1 MDKKSKD
8 FTVADNNAR
17 IYESRYTELQA
28 KYNTAVSERKK
39 LQDDLKELEKELEKL
54 RKLLDSKSKNL
65 EEETLTRIDLE
76 NTLQSLREELSFK
89 DGMHQ
94 QELTE
99 TRSRRQIELSEI
111 DGRLTEQYE
120 EKLRESLQEL
130 RDHYEAQMRAN
141 RDEVDGLY
149 DAKIKNLQNA
159 LNAASNQAAT
169 AYEEMRATKT
179 IIDSLNGKIRE
190 LEGNNN
196 SLQGTITSLQNRIQ
210 DLEGLIELERS
221 RHQDKVRLLENE
233 LMRLRD
239 EMTHQLQEYQ
249 DLMDIKISLDMEIAA
264 YDKLLSGEECRLNI
278 TSNNQS
284 ANMTQTA
291 RSASRAS
298 RRTPS
303 RSSSAL
309 QAGVKRKRTLLDETE
324 ERSFSDYAVTSSAKG
339 DVEIVDACGEGKYVK
354 VHNKGDKEVQI
365 GGWQLVRTVGGEG
378 GNETQFKFHRSVKVD
393 AGATV
398 TVWSTDI
405 PNVNH
410 EPPASI
416 VMNGKKWFVGDN
428 MKTVLLNAD
437 GEEMASSERVR
448 QHLTTTSQRHREL
461 GSGMGGDDFY
471 HHSQLRSASRASSY
485 GAGEMRGTEKCRVM

>member
-1 MDKKSKD
+1 M
-8 FTVADNNAR
+8 ADQNAR
-17 IYESRYTELQA
+17 IYESRYTEIQG
-28 KYNTAVSERKK
+28 KYNTAASDRKK
-39 LQDDLKELEKELEKL
+39 LQDDMKELEKEAEKL
-54 RKLLDSKSKNL
+54 RKQLEALRKSL

-120 EKLRESLQEL
+120 EKLRDSLQEL
-130 RDHYEAQMRAN
+130 RDHYEHQMRAN

-149 DAKIKNLQNA
+149 DSKIKNLQNA
-159 LNAASNQAAT
+159 LNSASNQAAT
-169 AYEEMRATKT
+169 AYEEMRMTKT
-179 IIDSLNGKIRE
+179 TIDGLNGRIRE
-190 LEGNNN
+190 LEGSNS
-196 SLQGTITSLQNRIQ
+196 SLQGTISSLQSRLR
-210 DLEGLIELERS
+210 DMEALLEAERS
-221 RHQDKVRLLENE
+221 RHSDTVRALELE
-233 LMRLRD
+233 LMRLRE

-278 TSNNQS
+278 TS
-284 ANMTQTA
+284 TRDQTA
-291 RSASRAS
+291 TSAQQTSMRSASRAS

-303 RSSSAL
+303 RASVASA
-309 QAGVKRKRTLLDETE
+309 GIKRKRTLLDETE
-324 ERSFSDYAVTSSAKG
+324 ERSYTDYAVTASAKG
-339 DVEIVDACGEGKYVK
+339 DIEITEACGEGKYVK
-354 VHNKGDKEVQI
+354 VHNKGEKEVQI
-365 GGWQLVRTVGGEG
+365 GGWQLVRKVGE
-378 GNETQFKFHRSVKVD
+378 NETLFKFHRSVKVD

-428 MKTVLLNAD
+428 MKTVLLNAE
-437 GEEMASSERVR
+437 GEEVAASERVK
-448 QHLTTTSQRHREL
+448 QQISSSTQRHREL
-461 GSGMGGDDFY
+461 GSGLGGDDFY
-471 HHSQLRSASRASSY
+471 HSSSQMRSASRASSY

>member
-1 MDKKSKD
+1 M
-8 FTVADNNAR
+8 ADNNAR
-17 IYESRYTELQA
+17 IYEARFTEVQG
-28 KYNTAVSERKK
+28 KYNTAASERKK
-39 LQDDLKELEKELEKL
+39 FQDELKELEKEADRL
-54 RKLLDSKSKNL
+54 RKQLDTLRKNL
-65 EEETLTRIDLE
+65 EEETLSRIDLE

-94 QELTE
+94 QELHE

-130 RDHYEAQMRAN
+130 RDHYEQQMRAN

-149 DAKIKNLQNA
+149 DSKIKNLQNA
-159 LNAASNQAAT
+159 LNASTNQAAT
-169 AYEEMRATKT
+169 AYEEMRLTKT
-179 IIDSLNGKIRE
+179 TIDGLNGRIRE
-190 LEGNNN
+190 LEGSNS
-196 SLQGTITSLQNRIQ
+196 SLQGTISSLQNRIR
-210 DLEGLIELERS
+210 DMEALLDAERS
-221 RHQDKVRLLENE
+221 RHSDIVARLEND

-278 TSNNQS
+278 TSTRDTS
-284 ANMTQTA
+284 ASAGTSM

-303 RSSSAL
+303 RSGVAVG
-309 QAGVKRKRTLLDETE
+309 AGVKRKRTLLDESE
-324 ERSFSDYAVTSSAKG
+324 ERSYSDFAITASAKG
-339 DVEIVDACGEGKYVK
+339 DVEITDACAEGKYVK

-365 GGWQLVRTVGGEG
+365 GGWQLVRTVGG
-378 GNETQFKFHRSVKVD
+378 NETNFKFHRSVKVD

-398 TVWSTDI
+398 TVWSTEVA
-405 PNVNH
+405 NVNH

-437 GEEMASSERVR
+437 GEEVASSERVR
-448 QHLTTTSQRHREL
+448 QQVSSLSQRHREL
-461 GSGMGGDDFY
+461 GSGLGGDDFY

-485 GAGEMRGTEKCRVM
+485 GSGDMRGTEKCRVM

>member
-1 MDKKSKD
+1 M
-8 FTVADNNAR
+8 ADNNAR
-17 IYESRYTELQA
+17 IYEARYTEVQG
-28 KYNTAVSERKK
+28 KYNTAASERKK
-39 LQDDLKELEKELEKL
+39 LADDLKELEKELEKL
-54 RKLLDSKSKNL
+54 RKLLETKSKNL

-130 RDHYEAQMRAN
+130 RDHYEQQMRAN

-149 DAKIKNLQNA
+149 DSKIKNLQNA
-159 LNAASNQAAT
+159 LNSSSNQAAA
-169 AYEEMRATKT
+169 AYEEMRLTKT
-179 IIDSLNGKIRE
+179 KIDNLNGRIRE
-190 LEGNNN
+190 LEGNNS
-196 SLQGTITSLQNRIQ
+196 SLEGTIASLHNRIRDMEALVDAERQ
-210 DLEGLIELERS
+210 RHSELVRGLE
-221 RHQDKVRLLENE
+221 VE
-233 LMRLRD
+233 LMRLRE

-278 TSNNQS
+278 TSS
-284 ANMTQTA
+284 RDQTA
-291 RSASRAS
+291 NVSSGQRSASRAS

-303 RSSSAL
+303 RASSSL
-309 QAGVKRKRTLLDETE
+309 QAGVKRKRTLLEETE
-324 ERSFSDYAVTSSAKG
+324 ERAFSDYAVTASAKG

-354 VHNKGDKEVQI
+354 VHNKGEKEMHI
-365 GGWQLVRTVGGEG
+365 GGWQLVRSVG
-378 GNETQFKFHRSVKVD
+378 GNETNFKFHRSVKVD

-437 GEEMASSERVR
+437 GEEVASSERVR
-448 QHLTTTSQRHREL
+448 QQLTSSSQRHREL
-461 GSGMGGDDFY
+461 GSGFGGDDFY

-485 GAGEMRGTEKCRVM
+485 GSGEMRGTEKCRVM

>member
-1 MDKKSKD
+1 M
-8 FTVADNNAR
+8 ADNNAR
-17 IYESRYTELQA
+17 IYESRFTELQG
-28 KYNTAVSERKK
+28 KYNTAASERKK
-39 LQDDLKELEKELEKL
+39 LADDLKELEKEVEKL
-54 RKLLDSKSKNL
+54 RKQLEAKGKNL

-130 RDHYEAQMRAN
+130 RDHYEQQMRAN

-159 LNAASNQAAT
+159 LNSSTNQAAA
-169 AYEEMRATKT
+169 AYEEMRLTKT
-179 IIDSLNGKIRE
+179 RIDSLNGRIRD
-190 LEGNNN
+190 LEGTN
-196 SLQGTITSLQNRIQ
+196 SSLEGTVSSLQNRIR
-210 DLEGLIELERS
+210 DLESLLDAERTRHSDIVRGLEEAL
-221 RHQDKVRLLENE
+221 N
-233 LMRLRD
+233 RLRE

-278 TSNNQS
+278 TSS
-284 ANMTQTA
+284 RDQTA
-291 RSASRAS
+291 NVSPSHSTVRSASRAS

-303 RSSSAL
+303 RGATSL
-309 QAGVKRKRTLLDETE
+309 QAGIKRKRTLLDETE
-324 ERSFSDYAVTSSAKG
+324 ERAFTDYAVMASAKG
-339 DVEIVDACGEGKYVK
+339 DIEIAEACGEGKFVK
-354 VHNKGDKEVQI
+354 VHNKGEKEVQI
-365 GGWQLVRTVGGEG
+365 GGWQLVRVVG
-378 GNETQFKFHRSVKVD
+378 GNETNFKFHRSVKVD

-428 MKTVLLNAD
+428 MKTTLLNAD
-437 GEEMASSERVR
+437 GEEVASSERVK
-448 QHLTTTSQRHREL
+448 QQLSSSSQRHREL
-461 GSGMGGDDFY
+461 GSGLGGDDFY